1 MNIERTPGILGDPPE
16 NDPLHN
22 DHVRRMVEYYSRT
35 GPQYN
40 TWHCNRGDSSSH
52 NFAVREISRTM
63 REVHAHSLLDVGC
76 GTGRGV
82 RAALDLGYDAVGLD
96 ISADLLAIARKELS
110 IPEDRLIHG
119 DATKLPFPDSRFDVS
134 CILGALHHSAQP
146 HKIIGEMI
154 RVTKKAIIVS
164 DEANHLSGGIK
175 QVLLRLGLFDIV
187 YRLLFQRP
195 VRTVRRQTD
204 SEQDGPTFVFS
215 IEEII
220 PTLKRYFPRFR
231 CLTFY
236 KFGRYQICSYK
247 FPRLFAKQGIIVVS
261 REQ

>member
-1 MNIERTPGILGDPPE
+1 MNIDRTPRILGAAPE
-16 NDPLHN
+16 DDALHK

-40 TWHCNRGDSSSH
+40 TWHCDRGNSSSH
-52 NFAVREISRTM
+52 NFAVREICRTM
-63 REVHAHSLLDVGC
+63 REVHANSLLDVGC

-96 ISADLLAIARKELS
+96 ISADLLDIARKELS
-110 IPEDRLIHG
+110 IPGERLIQG
-119 DATKLPFPDSRFDVS
+119 DATKLPFPDNRFDVS

-146 HKIIGEMI
+146 HKIITEMI
-154 RVTKKAIIVS
+154 RVTTKAIVVS
-164 DEANHLSGGIK
+164 DEANHLSGGVK
-175 QVLLRLGLFDIV
+175 QVLLKLGLFELV
-187 YRLLFQRP
+187 YRLLFRRP
-195 VRTVRRQTD
+195 PRTFRRQTD
-204 SEQDGPTFVFS
+204 SAQDGPTFIFS

-220 PTLKRYFPRFR
+220 PTLKRHFPRFR

-236 KFGRYQICSYK
+236 KFGHYQICSYR
-247 FPRLFAKQGIIVVS
+247 FPRLFAKQGIIVAS